1 MKPLNFFQYWNTRF
15 KSKSSIILF
24 YAMISVIMAAITYLI
39 SFSIYFII
47 QFPTLLT
54 SYLAFFV
61 AIIASILIVYLSWP
75 IFFKDYFI
83 YRKNFK
89 N

>member
-24 YAMISVIMAAITYLI
+24 YALISVILAAIMYVI

-47 QFPTLLT
+47 QFPTLVT
-54 SYLAFFV
+54 SYLALII
-61 AIIASILIVYLSWP
+61 AIIASILIIYLAWP

-83 YRKNFK
+83 YRKYFK